1 MECGRNSRATF
12 RDEGELDVGPNNRV
26 KLDIQEHEAERLAEY
41 AAVSIAF
48 RVSEVLDADAI
59 SADRSA
65 ARIPA
70 LPVATPYIKDYDS
83 VPGDAPLDWPA
94 RFDVS
99 RWTFLAALVEG
110 RRVGCATMIARDP
123 AVDLLDGRDDLA
135 RLWDLRVAPEFRHRG
150 VASALLA
157 AVEERARAQD
167 IRTLMVETQNINVPA
182 CRFYARQGFVLG
194 AVNRGAYP
202 DLPHEIQ
209 LLWYKPVA
217 IGGGLR

>member
-1 MECGRNSRATF
+1 MKI
-12 RDEGELDVGPNNRV
+12 DVQVHG
-26 KLDIQEHEAERLAEY
+26 AERLAEY

-48 RVSEVLDADAI
+48 RVSEVLDLDAI
-59 SADRSA
+59 A
-65 ARIPA
+65 AVSGAGPIPTR
-70 LPVATPYIKDYDS
+70 PVAAPYIKDYDA

-110 RRVGCATMIARDP
+110 TRVGCATMIARDP
-123 AVDLLDGRDDLA
+123 AVDLLDGRPDLA
-135 RLWDLRVAPEFRHRG
+135 RLWDLRVAAEYRHRG

-157 AVEERARAQD
+157 AAEEWADTRA
-167 IRTLMVETQNINVPA
+167 IRTLMVETQDVNVPA

-202 DLPHEIQ
+202 DLPHEVQ
-209 LLWYKPVA
+209 LLWYKERAPGRRLAGPARGAV
-217 IGGGLR
+217 

>member
-1 MECGRNSRATF
+1 MKIEVLQHG
-12 RDEGELDVGPNNRV
+12 V
-26 KLDIQEHEAERLAEY
+26 ERLAEY

-48 RVSEVLDADAI
+48 RVSEVLDLDAI
-59 SADRSA
+59 A
-65 ARIPA
+65 AVSGGDPIPTR
-70 LPVATPYIKDYDS
+70 PVAAPYIKDYDA
-83 VPGDAPLDWPA
+83 VPGDAPLDWPG

-110 RRVGCATMIARDP
+110 IRVGCATLIAHDP

-157 AVEERARAQD
+157 AAEESAEAQG
-167 IRTLMVETQNINVPA
+167 IRTLMVETQNVNVPA

-202 DLPHEIQ
+202 DLPHEVQ
-209 LLWYKPVA
+209 LLWYKEGAP
-217 IGGGLR
+217 

>member
-1 MECGRNSRATF
+1 M
-12 RDEGELDVGPNNRV
+12 
-26 KLDIQEHEAERLAEY
+26 KLDIQEHKAARLAEY

-48 RVSEVLDADAI
+48 RVSEVLDVDAI
-59 SADRSA
+59 SADPSA
-65 ARIPA
+65 ARIPTR
-70 LPVATPYIKDYDS
+70 PVLASYIKDYDS

-99 RWTFLAALVEG
+99 RWVFLAALADG
-110 RRVGCATMIARDP
+110 QRVGCATMIARDP

-135 RLWDLRVAPEFRHRG
+135 RLWDLRVAREFRHRG
-150 VASALLA
+150 VASALVA

-167 IRTLMVETQNINVPA
+167 VRTLMVETQNINVPA

-194 AVNRGAYP
+194 AVNRDAYP
-202 DLPHEIQ
+202 DLPHEVQ

-217 IGGGLR
+217 IGLRLR

>member
-1 MECGRNSRATF
+1 VKI
-12 RDEGELDVGPNNRV
+12 DVQVHG
-26 KLDIQEHEAERLAEY
+26 AERLAEY

-48 RVSEVLDADAI
+48 RVSEVLDLDAI
-59 SADRSA
+59 A
-65 ARIPA
+65 AVSGAEPIPTC
-70 LPVATPYIKDYDS
+70 PVADPYIKNYDT

-99 RWTFLAALVEG
+99 HWSFLAALVDG
-110 RRVGCATMIARDP
+110 KRVGCATLIARAP

-157 AVEERARAQD
+157 AAEESAGARD
-167 IRTLMVETQNINVPA
+167 IRTLMVETQDVNVPA
-182 CRFYARQGFVLG
+182 CRFYARRRFVLG

-202 DLPHEIQ
+202 DLPHEVQ

-217 IGGGLR
+217 IGLRVR

>member
-1 MECGRNSRATF
+1 VRI
-12 RDEGELDVGPNNRV
+12 DVV
-26 KLDIQEHEAERLAEY
+26 EHGAERLAEY

-48 RVSEVLDADAI
+48 RVSEMVDLDAVA
-59 SADRSA
+59 SVHGPGPFPSR
-65 ARIPA
+65 
-70 LPVATPYIKDYDS
+70 PVAAPYIKDYDT

-94 RFDVS
+94 RFDIS
-99 RWTFLAALVEG
+99 RWRFLAALVDG
-110 RRVGCATMIARDP
+110 NRVGCATMIARDP
-123 AVDLLDGRDDLA
+123 AVDLLDGREDLA

-157 AVEERARAQD
+157 AMEERALAQE
-167 IRTLMVETQNINVPA
+167 IRTLMVETQNVNVPA

-202 DLPHEIQ
+202 DLPLEVQ

-217 IGGGLR
+217 TGLRLR